1 MTNELTQGAVIRYP
15 YLWGSQQDT
24 GETEGRKTRPACVV
38 LRLPDTETQIHH
50 LIILAISS
58 KPPLEHQRSLEI
70 PDIERQRAGLSRY
83 PRAWVIVSE
92 YNYDI
97 EERSWYYAPG
107 AKRLGTFSAK
117 FLRQIATAAEP
128 VFTKRSARV
137 DRTT

>member
-1 MTNELTQGAVIRYP
+1 MTNELTQGTVIRYP
-15 YLWGSQQDT
+15 YLWKVQRDT

-38 LRLPDTETQIHH
+38 LRLSDAGSSIHH

-58 KPPLEHQRSLEI
+58 KPPLEHQKALEI
-70 PDIERQRAGLSRY
+70 PETERQRAGLSRY
-83 PRAWVIVSE
+83 PRAWIIVSE

-107 AKRLGTFSAK
+107 AKRLGSFSAK

-128 VFTKRSARV
+128 AFTKRSARV